1 MIRPPKGCPDAVPT
15 PQGWVHPTSGKVIL
29 TRRLAN
35 SDIVEYNRH
44 VKNTTVAPKPAPVPA
59 PAPEPIIEADP
70 VLEEVE
76 PEAEVLIEADPEEDD
91 LSSMT
96 KAELVEWGAEIGI
109 ELDMSMTKAEMLY
122 ELEG

>member
-1 MIRPPKGCPDAVPT
+1 MIRPPKGKPNPIPT
-15 PQGWVHPTSGKVIL
+15 PSGWKLNDKIIV
-29 TRRLAN
+29 RRPIAQ
-35 SDIVEYNRH
+35 SDITEYMRH
-44 VKNTTVAPKPAPVPA
+44 LQDQGTAPAPA

-70 VLEEVE
+70 VVEEVE

-109 ELDMSMTKAEMLY
+109 ELDMTMTKAEMLS

>member
-1 MIRPPKGCPDAVPT
+1 MIRPPKGKPNAVPT
-15 PQGWVHPTSGKVIL
+15 PQGWMVGSKLVVARPI
-29 TRRLAN
+29 AA
-35 SDIVEYNRH
+35 SDIVEYKRH
-44 VKNTTVAPKPAPVPA
+44 MQNQGVATPAPAPE

-70 VLEEVE
+70 VVEEAE

-109 ELDMSMTKAEMLY
+109 ELDMTMTKAEMLS

>member
-1 MIRPPKGCPDAVPT
+1 MIKPPKGKPNAVPT
-15 PQGWVHPTSGKVIL
+15 PQGWMIGNKLVVSRPI
-29 TRRLAN
+29 AA
-35 SDIVEYNRH
+35 SDIVEYKRH
-44 VKNTTVAPKPAPVPA
+44 MQNQDAAPAPA

-70 VLEEVE
+70 VVEEVE

-109 ELDMSMTKAEMLY
+109 ELDMSMTKAEMLS